1 MHWVFEREKSD
12 PWFVNLTD
20 IQVPDSV
27 QDILRLGKGF
37 SSNMIN
43 DKSKLMI
50 EIVKDIEAN
59 IHKIPRS
66 DQQDFRNKV
75 LVEKKSLDISSI
87 DRKFVNNMKITKDFF
102 RKNRLNVYKCR
113 QG

>member
-1 MHWVFEREKSD
+1 MHRDFEREKSD

-20 IQVPDSV
+20 VQVPDCV
-27 QDILRLGKGF
+27 QNILRLGKDF

-43 DKSKLMI
+43 DKSKQMI
-50 EIVKDIEAN
+50 EIVKDIETD

-75 LVEKKSLDISSI
+75 LHLSKGLVEKKSLHMNSI
-87 DRKFVNNMKITKDFF
+87 N
-102 RKNRLNVYKCR
+102 
-113 QG
+113 